1 MLAHKHSRLTEDR
14 LQRYLHRSDEEL
26 RWDLVAAFD
35 NIETLKDKLA
45 SANMKVWI
53 LVGVVGAEGAV
64 MGWLATALLDCIKQG
79 HLLAALRLVQ

>member
-1 MLAHKHSRLTEDR
+1 MLAHKHPRLTEDR

-35 NIETLKDKLA
+35 EIETLKDKLW

-53 LVGVVGAEGAV
+53 LAGALTAEGAAL
-64 MGWLATALLDCIKQG
+64 GWLATALLDCIKQS
-79 HLLAALRLVQ
+79 HLSSALRLVQ